1 MKMYFILYSIQGDY
15 KMSNETTVTQVKN
28 INRLIWRKFR
38 AKSIMNGF
46 DSSNECL
53 NKLIELFAK
62 DEINAVKK

>member
-1 MKMYFILYSIQGDY
+1 
-15 KMSNETTVTQVKN
+15 MSNETTVTQVKN

-53 NKLIELFAK
+53 NKLIELFAEDK
-62 DEINAVKK
+62 INAVKK

>member
-1 MKMYFILYSIQGDY
+1 MYFILYSIQGDY

-53 NKLIELFAK
+53 NRLIELFAK

>member
-1 MKMYFILYSIQGDY
+1 MYFILYSIQGDY

-53 NKLIELFAK
+53 NKLIELFAEDK
-62 DEINAVKK
+62 INAVKK

>member
-1 MKMYFILYSIQGDY
+1 MYFILYSIQGDY

-53 NKLIELFAK
+53 NRLIELFAK
-62 DEINAVKK
+62 DEINAFKE

>member
-1 MKMYFILYSIQGDY
+1 MYFILYSIQGDY

-28 INRLIWRKFR
+28 IDKLIWRKFR

-53 NKLIELFAK
+53 NELIELFARDK
-62 DEINAVKK
+62 INAVKK